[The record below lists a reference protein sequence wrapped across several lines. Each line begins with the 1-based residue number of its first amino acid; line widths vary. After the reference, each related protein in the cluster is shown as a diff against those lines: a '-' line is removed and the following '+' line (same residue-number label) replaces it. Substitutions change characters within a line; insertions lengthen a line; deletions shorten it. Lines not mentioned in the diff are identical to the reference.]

1 MVVVLILILVL
12 LLVLLVLV
20 DDDDDDDEDDNVY
33 NVVKFQSQT
42 MFSNYCQWQNN
53 FFYTK

>member
-20 DDDDDDDEDDNVY
+20 DDDDDDEDDNVY

>member
-1 MVVVLILILVL
+1 MVVVLILTLVL

-20 DDDDDDDEDDNVY
+20 DDDDDDEDDNVY
-33 NVVKFQSQT
+33 NVIKFQSQT

>member
-1 MVVVLILILVL
+1 MVVVLIFIRVL

-20 DDDDDDDEDDNVY
+20 DDDDDDEDDNVY